1 MRGHMKIIL
10 KEIAV
15 VLVSLYLT
23 FLVDMYTL
31 NTTLKYIF
39 VFAYFILISNVIIYL
54 KEKFLSVSN
63 ISFKTKIICL
73 LLSLGVVIGGQSY
86 FFPKVQETTIS
97 LTALPC
103 SDGIYREVWFTSLKV
118 DGEERQISQLQ
129 IDSNTGW
136 NLESAYDDFVFYPM
150 ESSNEENHLTFNLV
164 GQEIDLGFANNAWS
178 GTVNIDVNS
187 SFTEVISL
195 TGSEGTDES
204 ISYTFSNA
212 RAYQWWEYLLYGA
225 GATALLYFVIAVLI
239 AVFRKYCK
247 EIVSNKRLALIG
259 VSGVNALLLFLSS
272 EKIAP
277 TKPTLI
283 FLFLFTIAAIVF
295 ITSQK
300 GLKYLSKYFTKPAW
314 IAVILISLYGSL
326 ASFAQRFF
334 LDGNTRIHFSVSGM
348 LYCISGWLW
357 FIPIIWFLLLCLEM
371 AASYIKTPQVRE
383 KQERRKA
390 KWMLFGVLAIVQLIV
405 LMILWPG
412 GFPNDTIDQINQAVG
427 VSKLDDWHPVL
438 DTLFLKLILSV
449 VPVPGVLTLVRMFLL
464 TWLLTAFLMIAY
476 DSGVSVRPLIC
487 VGIIIE
493 LLPNQ
498 ALSWSSVIK
507 DIPFTL
513 ALLWGVYLLAQL
525 AMKSSYSKK
534 WSFYI
539 CFSFDLFLIAGLRHN
554 GIVAFF
560 AMLILLIIL
569 SLRRFGLQK
578 MRILFSV
585 FLAVFCFILYK
596 GPLFKV
602 LDVRPNTASPYTT
615 MLCAAASCVNKG
627 LPLSEESN
635 QILEKVIP
643 LEDWAEYYSR
653 YYGHDQYLWGRPEGS
668 VPYDTTDV
676 SMKDAFTVYFDAL
689 CRYPDVVIKDRLD
702 GMDLMWDVVQPY
714 DSFNIKVWDHIDP
727 YDPSVIS
734 FPLDHMKSLDNGGL
748 QKDTVLANLYYSTM
762 QTPTNAVSDMLLWR
776 TGAYLIFFLVLILFW
791 KKNNMMKLLWI
802 ATPIVGNIAASILVL
817 YHQSFRYVY
826 FIQLGVLVLLLLTVV
841 LKKNCEKK
849 DDQI

>member
-23 FLVDMYTL
+23 FIVDMYTL

-39 VFAYFILISNVIIYL
+39 AFVYFILISNVIIYL

-63 ISFKTKIICL
+63 VPFKTKIICL

-118 DGEERQISQLQ
+118 DGEERQISQLLV
-129 IDSNTGW
+129 DSNTGW

-164 GQEIDLGFANNAWS
+164 GQEINLGFANNAWS
-178 GTVNIDVNS
+178 GTVNITVNS

-195 TGSEGTDES
+195 TGAEGTDES

-212 RAYQWWEYLLYGA
+212 RAYQWWEYILYGA
-225 GATALLYFVIAVLI
+225 GTTALLYFVITVLVAI
-239 AVFRKYCK
+239 FRKYCK

-259 VSGVNALLLFLSS
+259 ASGVNALLLFLSS

-283 FLFLFTIAAIVF
+283 FLFLFTISAIVF

-300 GLKYLSKYFTKPAW
+300 GLKYLGKYFTKSAW

-334 LDGNTRIHFSVSGM
+334 LDGNTRIHFSTSGM

-371 AASYIKTPQVRE
+371 AASHIKPPQVRE

-390 KWMLFGVLAIVQLIV
+390 KWMLFSVLAVIQLVV

-412 GFPNDTIDQINQAVG
+412 GFPQDAIYQINRALG
-427 VSKLDDWHPVL
+427 IYPLDDWHSVL
-438 DTLFLKLILSV
+438 NTLFLKLILSI
-449 VPVPGVLTLVRMFLL
+449 VPVPGIITALQLL
-464 TWLLTAFLMIAY
+464 LFTWLLGAFLMIAY
-476 DSGVSVRPLIC
+476 DSGISIRFLAFIGAIV
-487 VGIIIE
+487 E

-498 ALSWSSVIK
+498 ALSWTNVLK
-507 DIPFTL
+507 DFPFTL

-525 AMKSSYSKK
+525 AMKTSYSKR
-534 WSFYI
+534 WSFYLCI
-539 CFSFDLFLIAGLRHN
+539 AFDLFLIAGIRHN
-554 GIVAFF
+554 GVVPFLAMIIV
-560 AMLILLIIL
+560 LVIL
-569 SLRRFGLQK
+569 SLRRFGLTK
-578 MRILFSV
+578 MRTLFSV
-585 FLAVFCFILYK
+585 FLAIFCFAFYK

-602 LDVRPNTASPYTT
+602 LNVIPNAASPYTT
-615 MLCAAASCVNKG
+615 MLCAAASCLNKG

-635 QILEKVIP
+635 QIMEKVVP

-653 YYGHDQYLWGRPEGS
+653 YYGHDFVYWERPEGS
-668 VPYDTTDV
+668 VPYDTTDIT
-676 SMKDAFTVYFDAL
+676 MKDAFTVYFDAL
-689 CRYPDVVIKDRLD
+689 FRYPDVVIKDRLD

-714 DSFNIKVWDHIDP
+714 DSFNARSFNYIAP
-727 YDPSVIS
+727 YDPDVIS
-734 FPLDHMKSLDNGGL
+734 FPLDHMRPRGEEFV
-748 QKDTVLANLYYSTM
+748 KDTVLSNLYDGTTWK
-762 QTPTNAVSDMLLWR
+762 TPTNGISDMLLWR
-776 TGAYLIFFLVLILFW
+776 TGAYLIFFLVLIPFW

-826 FIQLGVLVLLLLTVV
+826 FIQLGVLALLLLTIV
-841 LKKNCEKK
+841 LKKNWEKK
-849 DDQI
+849 DDKI